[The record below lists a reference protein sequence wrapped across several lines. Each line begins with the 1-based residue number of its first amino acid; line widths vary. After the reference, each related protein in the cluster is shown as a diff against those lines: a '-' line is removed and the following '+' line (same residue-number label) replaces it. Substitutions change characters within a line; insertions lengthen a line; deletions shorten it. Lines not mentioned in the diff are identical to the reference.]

1 MAASIRKIEDLTVLQ
16 TSGRDI
22 LCIWSNVSNDG
33 RFEKDTFLCSIGK
46 LTSGLVVAPKKRE
59 NLYKGPVEI
68 LGTKSIL

>member
-22 LCIWSNVSNDG
+22 LCIWSNVSNDR

-59 NLYKGPVEI
+59 KFV
-68 LGTKSIL
+68 